1 MYDCVDVLIC
11 IDAVY
16 VPVGVDDDDDD
27 DGGEDNAD
35 AEDKC
40 TATHRHHYIA
50 IIDLIS
56 PAAVVDLTLI
66 CTNAILPLLPVLI
79 VVIVDALLLFLLLHV
94 IVDVKGCW
102 SRAAAAAAA
111 NDGHL

>member
-16 VPVGVDDDDDD
+16 VPVGVDDDD
-27 DGGEDNAD
+27 GEDNAD

-56 PAAVVDLTLI
+56 PAAAVVVIINLTLI
-66 CTNAILPLLPVLI
+66 CTNAV
-79 VVIVDALLLFLLLHV
+79 
-94 IVDVKGCW
+94 
-102 SRAAAAAAA
+102 AARS
-111 NDGHL
+111 HCRYR